1 MLSTRLG
8 PLPRLLPRKV
18 LYLHEIDDPIYKV
31 RVVRCVGPE
40 AQFVAEANQVH
51 PEPPLLEVRKVA
63 ARTLVARTPAGYQ
76 RLWFWISEEA
86 YSTYSRSQVAALIA
100 HEAVHGASGVFEMIG
115 LSTDRT
121 SEEALTYYVEWLTR
135 TTLEYLWRE

>member
-1 MLSTRLG
+1 MTTRIG

-18 LYLHEIDDPIYKV
+18 LYLHEIDEPIYKV

-40 AQFVAEANQVH
+40 EQFVAEANQAH
-51 PEPPLLEVRKVA
+51 PEPPLLKVRKAA
-63 ARTLVARTPAGYQ
+63 ARTLVARTPTGHH
-76 RLWFWISEEA
+76 RLWFWISAEA
-86 YSTYSRSQVAALIA
+86 YDTYTRPQTAAIVA

-115 LSTDRT
+115 LSTDRA